1 MRKKVSKGRKMA
13 KFKHNKKR
21 NSAFLYEVLIQELT
35 KAVLQKNQDLQNKTT
50 ALIKESFGGNSNLY
64 LELKLYRAITN
75 TEGVGVITAE
85 KIINEVKVR
94 HKDIDKKKLLS
105 EQNKLI
111 RQMKK
116 IFSDDIFSN
125 FVPNYKNMASIAQI
139 FNQKTSIRSKILL
152 ENEMV
157 GKMSLKEDKEQM
169 VPIDNIV
176 YKSFVKK
183 FNNEYSVK
191 LMTEQRILLNKFITS
206 FHNNGLELKIYLN
219 EEIGR
224 LKKVLSQALK
234 TEEFIK
240 DSEMNTSAKNVIG
253 LLESYKDKS
262 PDKKMVE
269 EVIKVQELVKEIR
282 EHDH

>member
-1 MRKKVSKGRKMA
+1 MA

>member
-1 MRKKVSKGRKMA
+1 LRKKVSKGRKMA

>member
-1 MRKKVSKGRKMA
+1 MA

-94 HKDIDKKKLLS
+94 HKDIDKKKLLL

-111 RQMKK
+111 RKMKK
-116 IFSDDIFSN
+116 LFLDDVFSN

-139 FNQKTSIRSKILL
+139 FNQKTSIKSKILL

-157 GKMSLKEDKEQM
+157 GKMSLKEDEEKM

-191 LMTEQRILLNKFITS
+191 LMTEQRTLLNKFITS

-253 LLESYKDKS
+253 LLESYKNKT

>member
-1 MRKKVSKGRKMA
+1 MA

-94 HKDIDKKKLLS
+94 HKDIDKKKLLL

-111 RQMKK
+111 RKMKK
-116 IFSDDIFSN
+116 LFLDDVFSN

-139 FNQKTSIRSKILL
+139 FNQKTSIKSKILL

-157 GKMSLKEDKEQM
+157 GKMSLKEDEEKM

-191 LMTEQRILLNKFITS
+191 LMTEQRTLLNKFITS
-206 FHNNGLELKIYLN
+206 FHNNGLELKMYLN

-253 LLESYKDKS
+253 LLESYKNKT